1 MAAKSGNEGP
11 VRVDITNEM
20 RKQFREDAAGALARR
35 STAWLHGQFLA
46 MAQWILIGSIG
57 LMGLYVWFWS
67 PIGLLILFLAGLFS
81 GMAADAV
88 KWLLIRKRLQ
98 RAYDDLNKDRLVWAI
113 VTAMKAGRTQIPA
126 SAMHYVNPGMAIM
139 VDLYAAV
146 FAAGLFYLGLRHLGV
161 DLIESLRTETGIHWA
176 LLAVVV
182 LPWASVI
189 ESLVRRSGGQDDAA
203 GFQAGGRGGGLFVVV
218 IAFLFLAERP
228 SAIHS
233 LMVFI
238 NAGTVLVALLAAFGL
253 VLMSGERRWLKEH
266 LPDIESGT
274 GAFGKS
280 AERTGK
286 RGKQWVISRP
296 GSVLRQDP

>member
-11 VRVDITNEM
+11 VRVDITAEM

-35 STAWLHGQFLA
+35 STSWLHGQFLA
-46 MAQWILIGSIG
+46 MAQWIVIGTIG

-67 PIGLLILFLAGLFS
+67 PLGLLILFLAGLFS

-88 KWLLIRKRLQ
+88 KWLLLRSRLQ
-98 RAYDDLNKDRLVWAI
+98 RVYDDLNKDRLVWAI
-113 VTAMKAGRTQIPA
+113 VSATKAGRNQISA

-161 DLIESLRTETGIHWA
+161 DLIESLRTETGIRWA
-176 LLAVVV
+176 LVAVVL
-182 LPWASVI
+182 LPWVSVI
-189 ESLVRRSGGQDDAA
+189 EALMRRSSAQDDAA

-218 IAFLFLAERP
+218 VAFLFLAERP

-238 NAGTVLVALLAAFGL
+238 NAGTVLVAVLAAFGL
-253 VLMSGERRWLKEH
+253 VLMSRERRWLKDH
-266 LPDIESGT
+266 LPEIEA
-274 GAFGKS
+274 GAGPFGKS
-280 AERTGK
+280 SERTGK
-286 RGKQWVISRP
+286 RGK
-296 GSVLRQDP
+296 